1 LNDVPAVAK
10 GAGRNETAQASRKP
24 GFAAQP
30 DVFVGFQLRHP
41 QQTAEHL
48 EPMALRQPGQI
59 GDGFRDKPRG
69 LIGPAI
75 AARLIGAPGP
85 IFASGYARP
94 PVAFFLGQKQYPTWC
109 LLEKYT
115 PFRLQL
121 WGAFCNFFDAAA

>member
-10 GAGRNETAQASRKP
+10 GAGRNETVLPSRKP

-41 QQTAEHL
+41 QETAEHL

-59 GDGFRDKPRG
+59 GDGFRDKSRG

-94 PVAFFLGQKQYPTWC
+94 PVAFFLGQKPTSDVVSFKKIYPFQSATMG
-109 LLEKYT
+109 
-115 PFRLQL
+115 RILQL
-121 WGAFCNFFDAAA
+121 F